1 MSYKKQQP
9 GLCCC
14 PPTPTLCRLALKLPF
29 DRSTRSLTRW
39 HHPPPNANVVMSF
52 RIQPGHTYKLIDT
65 KSRVVLH
72 LSMADFKSI
81 AGVPWDASDNQK
93 VRFPRFPR

>member
-1 MSYKKQQP
+1 
-9 GLCCC
+9 
-14 PPTPTLCRLALKLPF
+14 
-29 DRSTRSLTRW
+29 
-39 HHPPPNANVVMSF
+39 MSF